1 MSSKPRGYFCG
12 QDFQGHSGVTLG
24 MMCPGDS
31 VARLALACPG
41 PQLCCG
47 FAAGWWQSHSE
58 VLGWLQR
65 LFPAVGQQEPGLEDA
80 SPLSG
85 DRLARLAGGEVG
97 LSLSAGSY
105 LFLLPLSAACNGI
118 ETMELS
124 SHFPLER
131 ETGTAIP
138 WDVLPASCQHLSQ

>member
-1 MSSKPRGYFCG
+1 MCLGVFKSKGLFFLERTSRDMVEPRWAQCG
-12 QDFQGHSGVTLG
+12 HTCAAFLQQDGQYPPFI
-24 MMCPGDS
+24 
-31 VARLALACPG
+31 
-41 PQLCCG
+41 
-47 FAAGWWQSHSE
+47 WWQSHCE
-58 VLGWLQR
+58 VLEGVQWT
-65 LFPAVGQQEPGLEDA
+65 FPAAGKQEPGLAGA

-118 ETMELS
+118 KTTELS

-138 WDVLPASCQHLSQ
+138 WDVLPDSC